1 LSFVEANA
9 SIPHRPDSFSTVAAM
24 RSALRCFLF
33 DLACVV
39 VFVVIGRRSHDEG
52 SAVVGAL
59 KVMAPFAIGLTAAWL
74 SAWRVWAT
82 RPNLPEAT
90 AGDGVGEGLFEQR
103 TFALRIWVVTLVVGL
118 GLRRLVFDRGIA
130 PGFVIVA
137 TLFLGVTFF
146 GWRMI
151 AIRLRQRRSAP
162 AASAP

>member
-1 LSFVEANA
+1 M
-9 SIPHRPDSFSTVAAM
+9 I
-24 RSALRCFLF
+24 

-59 KVMAPFAIGLTAAWL
+59 KVMAPFAIGLTFAWL

-82 RPNLPEAT
+82 RPNFPEAT
-90 AGDGVGEGLFEQR
+90 AGDGVGEGPLVQR
-103 TFALRIWVVTLVVGL
+103 ANALRIWVVTTVVGL
-118 GLRRLVFDRGIA
+118 GLRRLVFDRGTA
-130 PGFVIVA
+130 PAFVIVA

-146 GWRMI
+146 GWRM
-151 AIRLRQRRSAP
+151 AASQWRQRRTAP